1 MAEIQGAGR
10 TGMIRHRQRCGRASK
25 KKRGGGPYRQ
35 PPAHMMKHGFQHY
48 LMGMALATTAL
59 GAMAQAAP
67 QAATAAVAPA
77 DERFEIKRFQID
89 GNTLLTAQQI
99 EQSVG
104 PFTGS
109 GRVYGDIQQAL
120 EALENAYRK
129 AGYNTV
135 QVHVPEQELT
145 SGVVHIQVVETV
157 IGKVTVVDN
166 KHFSEA
172 NIRAS
177 MPALQSGVAPNMRKI
192 SESVQLANDN
202 PAKQA
207 NVELSSAEA
216 DGKIDAK
223 VTVNDNDPFRVI
235 LTLDNTGSP
244 ETGQWRTGVALQHS
258 NLFNRDH
265 VGTLAYTTSPDS
277 PSGSKVDLYS
287 LGYRLPLYGIGD
299 SMDFIYG
306 KSNVTSG
313 TSPTLGSLFGFTGKG
328 DVYAI
333 RWNHFFARSG
343 EWTSKLVFGADYKK
357 LGSTCNF
364 AGIALSTCQPYST
377 LPLSATYSAQRQSVG
392 EILDYNVGI
401 ARNWAVGPSYTS
413 TSGRTDHY
421 SFIAGNRDTTD
432 NFVIARGGVSLL
444 KAFAS
449 DWQMRLAG
457 TAQYAPDPLVPAEQ
471 FGLAGS
477 TAVRGFSE
485 RAVSADS
492 GAFVNAE
499 AYTPELLAKSELKGN
514 LRLLVFYDIGR
525 GYNNKTAGSALA
537 SSMTVA
543 SIGFGARYNVGRDFN
558 LRLDV
563 ARVSI
568 AGTSQTEKRGD
579 LNAHLSA
586 TLGF

>member
-1 MAEIQGAGR
+1 
-10 TGMIRHRQRCGRASK
+10 
-25 KKRGGGPYRQ
+25 
-35 PPAHMMKHGFQHY
+35 
-48 LMGMALATTAL
+48 MGMALATTAL

-67 QAATAAVAPA
+67 QAAVAAAEPA

-99 EQSVG
+99 EQAVG
-104 PFTGS
+104 PFTGA

-120 EALENAYRK
+120 EALENAYRQD
-129 AGYNTV
+129 GYSTV
-135 QVHVPEQELT
+135 LVHVPEQELT
-145 SGVVHIQVVETV
+145 SGVVRLQVTEAA

-177 MPALQSGVAPNMRKI
+177 IPALQPGMAPNMRKI
-192 SESVQLANDN
+192 SESLQLANDN

-207 NVELSSAEA
+207 SVELSNAEA
-216 DGKIDAK
+216 EGKIDAK
-223 VTVNDNDPFRVI
+223 VTVTDNDPFRVI

-258 NLFNRDH
+258 NLFNRDQ

-299 SMDFIYG
+299 SVDFIYG

-328 DVYAI
+328 DVYAL

-343 EWTSKLVFGADYKK
+343 EWTSKLVLGADYKK
-357 LGSTCNF
+357 LGSTCSF
-364 AGIALSTCQPYST
+364 AGIELSTCQPYST

-392 EILDYNVGI
+392 QILDYNVGI
-401 ARNWAVGPSYTS
+401 ARNWAVGRSYTS
-413 TSGRTDHY
+413 TSGRTDRY

-457 TAQYAPDPLVPAEQ
+457 TAQYAPDPLAPAEQ

-485 RAVSADS
+485 RAVAADS
-492 GAFVNAE
+492 GMIVNAE

-514 LRLLVFYDIGR
+514 LRLLAFYDIGR

-543 SIGFGARYNVGRDFN
+543 SLGFGARYNVGRDFN

-568 AGTSQTEKRGD
+568 AGTSPTEKRGD

>member
-1 MAEIQGAGR
+1 
-10 TGMIRHRQRCGRASK
+10 
-25 KKRGGGPYRQ
+25 
-35 PPAHMMKHGFQHY
+35 MMKHAFGHY
-48 LMGMALATTAL
+48 LMGMALAAVMP

-67 QAATAAVAPA
+67 QAEAMAPA
-77 DERFEIKRFQID
+77 DDRFEIKRFQVD
-89 GNTLLTAQQI
+89 GNTLLTARQI
-99 EQSVG
+99 EQAVG
-104 PFTGS
+104 PFTGA

-120 EALENAYRK
+120 EELENTYRK
-129 AGYNTV
+129 EGYSTV
-135 QVHVPEQELT
+135 QVSVPEQELT
-145 SGVVHIQVVETV
+145 SGVVRLQVMEGT
-157 IGKVTVVDN
+157 IGKVTVTDN

-177 MPALQSGVAPNMRKI
+177 LPALQPGMAPNMRRI

-202 PAKQA
+202 PAKQV
-207 NVELSSAEA
+207 NVELSSAPEE
-216 DGKIDAK
+216 GKIDAK
-223 VTVNDNDPFRVI
+223 VAVTDNDPLRVI

-265 VGTLAYTTSPDS
+265 VATLAYTTSPDS
-277 PSGSKVDLYS
+277 PAGSKVDLYS

-306 KSNVTSG
+306 KSSVSSG

-328 DVYAI
+328 DVYAL

-357 LGSTCNF
+357 MDSTCNF
-364 AGIALSTCQPYST
+364 AGIALSTCQGYST

-392 EILDYNVGI
+392 QILDYNVGI
-401 ARNWAVGPSYTS
+401 TRNWAVGPSYTS

-432 NFVIARGGVSLL
+432 NFVILRGGASLF

-471 FGLAGS
+471 FGLAGA
-477 TAVRGFSE
+477 TTVRGFSE
-485 RAVSADS
+485 RAVAADS
-492 GAFVNAE
+492 GAIINAE
-499 AYTPELLAKSELKGN
+499 AYTPELLAKSDLKGN
-514 LRLLVFYDIGR
+514 LRLLAFYDIGR

-543 SIGFGARYNVGRDFN
+543 SVGFGARYNIGRDFN